1 MIAKI
6 STGSGFRGAL
16 DYVFK
21 ADADVIGG
29 NMAGDD
35 PRSLAREF
43 GITRALRED
52 IKKPCY
58 HVSLTLPKGE
68 TLDSKQWERIA
79 GKYLSRMGIDP
90 LAHQYILVRHKDTEF
105 NHIHILTSRI
115 ALNGEVWKPEF
126 DRMKSKDICRQ
137 LEIEH
142 RLTTVSN
149 EKKQYKAKTTQ
160 KERRMSERTGREPEK
175 VFVQKRMNEILTEGT
190 SLHPQ
195 AFCSELEKHG
205 IIAIPNVA
213 STGKVSGFAFQY
225 GGRNYT
231 GSQVGYSWKNLKKF
245 IEIVP
250 EDTAWMQARKTRLQE
265 GTPADAVRSIRN
277 AVWETGILG
286 VPFSAALEK
295 QGWTISG
302 DRITKGETAYDL
314 AAIVDPETLRANLRT
329 LEAVGKQAKEQARK
343 KSRELAR
350 KYYATKPRKS
360 FLAEMKTED
369 VLCGMVLFP
378 EVVIFLLVL
387 SVLTESIRQMDRPKN
402 QEEFAA
408 RMNEIWQGANTEVQN
423 AVKKV
428 KEEIRRNAR
437 ITRSNQTDISVTEKA
452 GRGLREEN
460 GSRRPSVREVGTETH
475 VAAFRGSGRDRG
487 NEGSPER
494 AALETKNPDSNGLT
508 WISGG
513 NNSSPVEP
521 VPARG
526 QQPNVPADTVARAV
540 GIEAI
545 EEWASLAQD
554 ISVLARGEDMSKGKE
569 KSKSVLYK
577 EQVWGRQHSALQA
590 PLYRLTVRGR
600 GEEDGKVINLGKPK
614 DKGAPTIDSSFGRVV
629 SNAKNEPEILWTAEG
644 VKSKIPTL
652 EYWNARGYD
661 IYLTPIDDKYHH
673 ILLDDLTAEGVAYI
687 RGQYDVSLV
696 QTSSKDNFQAIIRVP
711 KKEVSTEEQSAA
723 NELLRT
729 LNHLPDGCGG
739 DKSISAPRHPFRMV
753 GFNNKKPN
761 KNNVQ
766 TKIEYMKP
774 DTTCERA
781 TKELQ
786 VIREERAITR
796 AKDATWQRRTAIE
809 TIRDRTIQRPDGETS
824 ADKDFR
830 FRWNKFHGLAKKNVR
845 EGIWQNVDDSAIDF
859 RVCTEMMQAGYSEE
873 DTALALQRCSP
884 GLFDRHRNPDDYVR
898 RTVSAAMQEII
909 REAPKNEPQI
919 QGPFF
924 GR

>member
-16 DYVFK
+16 DYIFK
-21 ADADVIGG
+21 EDADVIGG

-58 HVSLTLPKGE
+58 HISLALPKGE
-68 TLDSKQWERIA
+68 ELDAKQWEKVA
-79 GKYLSRMGIDP
+79 NKYLTRMGIDP
-90 LAHQYILVRHKDTEF
+90 LAHQYMLVRHKDTEF
-105 NHIHILTSRI
+105 SHIHILTSRI
-115 ALNGEVWKPEF
+115 ALTGEVWKPEF

-175 VFVQKRMNEILTEGT
+175 IFIQKRLNEILSEGT
-190 SLHPQ
+190 KVSPQ
-195 AFCSELEKHG
+195 NFCNELEKHG
-205 IIAIPNVA
+205 IIAIPNIA
-213 STGKVSGFAFQY
+213 TTGKMNGFSFQY

-231 GSQVGYSWKNLKKF
+231 GSRVGYAWKHLEKYL
-245 IEIVP
+245 EILP
-250 EDTAWMQARKTRLQE
+250 EDIAWMQERKDRLQE

-314 AAIVDPETLRANLRT
+314 ATIVDPETLRANLRT

-350 KYYATKPRKS
+350 KYYAKPRKS
-360 FLAEMKTED
+360 FLAEMRAED

-428 KEEIRRNAR
+428 KEEIRNAR
-437 ITRSNQTDISVTEKA
+437 ITRSNPANQPKSQDL
-452 GRGLREEN
+452 GRGVGAAGADRGQGDEGLGTAVN
-460 GSRRPSVREVGTETH
+460 GNPGRGQGEPGSHPGGRGEASVAQANPYRDDSDGI
-475 VAAFRGSGRDRG
+475 FGRGSV
-487 NEGSPER
+487 
-494 AALETKNPDSNGLT
+494 A
-508 WISGG
+508 
-513 NNSSPVEP
+513 PVEP
-521 VPARG
+521 IPARSESD
-526 QQPNVPADTVARAV
+526 NVQAAPDS
-540 GIEAI
+540 GAI
-545 EEWASLAQD
+545 AEWASLAQD
-554 ISVLARGEDMSKGKE
+554 LSVLTRGEDMSKVKE

-577 EQVWGRQHSALQA
+577 EQVWDRQHSALQA
-590 PLYRLTVRGR
+590 PLYRVTVRGR
-600 GEEDGKVINLGKPK
+600 GDQDGKTINLCK
-614 DKGAPTIDSSFGRVV
+614 DKSGV
-629 SNAKNEPEILWTAEG
+629 EHLWTADE
-644 VKSKIPTL
+644 VRKQIPSL
-652 EYWNARGYD
+652 EYWNAKGYD
-661 IYLTPIDDKYHH
+661 IYITPMDEDYHH
-673 ILLDDLTAEGVAYI
+673 ILIDDLTAKGVEYI
-687 RGQYDVSLV
+687 KSMGYSPCLV
-696 QTSSKDNFQAIIRVP
+696 QVSSADNYQAILRVP
-711 KKEVSTEEQSAA
+711 KAETSPEEQSAA
-723 NELLRT
+723 NILLQR
-729 LNHLPDGCGG
+729 LNSLPDGCGG
-739 DKSISAPRHPFRMV
+739 DRAISAPRHPFRMT
-753 GFNNKKPN
+753 GFCNKKPSRG
-761 KNNVQ
+761 NVQ
-766 TKIEYMKP
+766 TKIELIKP
-774 DTTCERA
+774 DTVCDKA
-781 TKELQ
+781 TLELQ

-796 AKDATWQRRTAIE
+796 AKDATKQRRTAIE
-809 TIRDRTIQRPDGETS
+809 TIRDRTIQRPDGETG

-845 EGIWQNVDDSAIDF
+845 EGIWQNVDDSAIDY
-859 RVCTEMMQAGYSEE
+859 RVCKEMMQAGYSEE

-884 GLFDRHRNPDDYVR
+884 GLFDRHRNPDDYVS
-898 RTVSAAMQEII
+898 RTIAAAMQEII

>member
-58 HVSLTLPKGE
+58 HVSLALPKGE
-68 TLDSKQWERIA
+68 ELDAKQWEKVA
-79 GKYLSRMGIDP
+79 NKYLTRMGIDP
-90 LAHQYILVRHKDTEF
+90 LEHQYILVRHKDTEF
-105 NHIHILTSRI
+105 SHIHILTSRI
-115 ALNGEVWKPEF
+115 ALNGGVWKPEY
-126 DRMKSKDICRQ
+126 DKMKSKDICRQ
-137 LEIEH
+137 LEKEH
-142 RLTTVSN
+142 GLTVISN
-149 EKKQYKAKTTQ
+149 EKRQYRAQTTQ
-160 KERRMSERTGREPEK
+160 KERRMAARTGREPEK
-175 VFVQKRMNEILTEGT
+175 VFVQKKMNKILTEGA

-205 IIAIPNVA
+205 IIAIPNV
-213 STGKVSGFAFQY
+213 SKTGKMNGFAFQY
-225 GGRNYT
+225 AGRSYT

-245 IEIVP
+245 IEIAP
-250 EDTAWMQARKTRLQE
+250 EDTYWMQERKNRLQE

-277 AVWETGILG
+277 AVWEVGIQG
-286 VPFSAALEK
+286 VPFGQALEK
-295 QGWTISG
+295 QGWNLKDG
-302 DRITKGETAYDL
+302 RMTKGSSSLDLSSVVDETAL
-314 AAIVDPETLRANLRT
+314 KANLDELNSYSKKVKER
-329 LEAVGKQAKEQARK
+329 AQAK
-343 KSRELAR
+343 SRALA
-350 KYYATKPRKS
+350 KNYYARPRRT
-360 FLAEMKTED
+360 FLAEMRTED
-369 VLCGMVLFP
+369 VICAMVLFP
-378 EVVIFLLVL
+378 QVTVFLLVL
-387 SVLTESIRQMDRPKN
+387 SVLTEAVRTMEKPKT
-402 QEEFAA
+402 EAEFRE
-408 RMNEIWQGANTEVQN
+408 RMRGIWKEADETVQLEVSRI
-423 AVKKV
+423 
-428 KEEIRRNAR
+428 KEEMKNAR
-437 ITRSNQTDISVTEKA
+437 TPGSHTPDKPKPEEPR
-452 GRGLREEN
+452 RGLREESH
-460 GSRRPSVREVGTETH
+460 GGQQRVREVG
-475 VAAFRGSGRDRG
+475 AAPDSPSGGIEGYPRR
-487 NEGSPER
+487 NEGGQGLP
-494 AALETKNPDSNGLT
+494 ALETKNLDSDDGDGVS
-508 WISGG
+508 WG
-513 NNSSPVEP
+513 SSPSPSVA

-526 QQPNVPADTVARAV
+526 KQPNVPADTVARAV

-554 ISVLARGEDMSKGKE
+554 ISVLARGENMSKGKE

-845 EGIWQNVDDSAIDF
+845 IGIWQNVDDSAIDF